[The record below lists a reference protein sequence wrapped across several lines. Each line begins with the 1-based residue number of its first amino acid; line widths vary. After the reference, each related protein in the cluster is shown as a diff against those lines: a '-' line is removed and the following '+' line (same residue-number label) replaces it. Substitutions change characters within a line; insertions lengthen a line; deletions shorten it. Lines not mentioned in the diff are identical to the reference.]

1 MPKAASRAK
10 KSPTRSSPDA
20 SVEKLK
26 QKIAALQAENA
37 ELKIELEQYIEKW
50 ETLDGDAVKA
60 LIYLAHNTG
69 GAAKDIAKANGA
81 NIQIADHYLKF
92 LNDNHYVRAASGK
105 GYTILHKGIRYL
117 EERRLL
123 G

>member
-60 LIYLAHNTG
+60 LIYLSRNKG

-105 GYTILHKGIRYL
+105 
-117 EERRLL
+117 
-123 G
+123 